1 MSASQKTSN
10 LQKRRSNIVGT
21 IPSSAALACALKLK
35 PGAVD
40 AFELRVDHFAGDP
53 TPLLRAA
60 PRLKAPL
67 IVTVRSPLEGGANRL
82 NDKQRRELLARF
94 FPFAD
99 ALDLELRSAE
109 AFADTIAEAR
119 ACKVAVILSCH
130 DFRRTPSIRTLAARL
145 SLAKAARADIFKV
158 ATLTNTPADL
168 HTLLGFLTRGADLP
182 LSVMGMGKFGKI
194 SRLLFA
200 QAGSVLN
207 YGYLDTVQV
216 PGQWPAVVLK
226 ERLAELAQ
234 N

>member
-21 IPSSAALACALKLK
+21 IPSPAALACALKLR

-130 DFRRTPSIRTLAARL
+130 DFRRTPSIRTLAVRR

-158 ATLTNTPADL
+158 ATLTNTPTDL
-168 HTLLGFLTRGADLP
+168 RTLLGFLTRGADLP